1 LLLNSNKLS
10 GKLEKEVANLT
21 SLETLSLFE
30 NRMDGQVPI
39 DLEKLG
45 NLKEMNISYN
55 MFNGLVS
62 RNLAK
67 LDTLNMTMVNEQGV
81 ATTLKVS
88 IDKNSAYA
96 ADE

>member
-1 LLLNSNKLS
+1 VGALS
-10 GKLEKEVANLT
+10 PDVANLT
-21 SLETLSLFE
+21 SLENLSLFE
-30 NRMDGQVPI
+30 NKMDGQVPF
-39 DLEKLG
+39 DLEKLH

-67 LDTLNMTMVNEQGV
+67 LDTLNMTMINEQGV
-81 ATTLKVS
+81 ATTLKIS

>member
-1 LLLNSNKLS
+1 LLNSNKLTGS
-10 GKLEKEVANLT
+10 LSPDVSNLS
-21 SLETLSLFE
+21 SLENLSLFE
-30 NRMDGQVPI
+30 NKMDGQVPF
-39 DLEKLG
+39 DLEKLR

-55 MFNGLVS
+55 MFSGFVS

-67 LDTLNMTMVNEQGV
+67 LDTLNMTMINEQGV

-88 IDKNSAYA
+88 IDKNSAFA